1 MMIPLIWAVNLQGV
15 CLLTTATLNKASIIG
30 LILMR
35 LQFIFMIPVIHNGY
49 SLSTYRPPS

>member
-1 MMIPLIWAVNLQGV
+1 MIPLIWAVNLQGV